1 MKNIINNLF
10 IVFFCLSII
19 TGIIQLS
26 VRFKE
31 IYYFDI
37 DYLKIDKLSG
47 ISKEEIKLNYDYL
60 IQYNLRK
67 ENTDFKM
74 PTIKSSEKGKIHFEE
89 VRDIF
94 QNTIKIFKLSL
105 LISII
110 GLYINIKNKNYIFL
124 KSTSKLLIYIPVIL
138 LIPLA
143 INFDGS
149 FVLFHKIMFN
159 NDYWIFDPNLDPVI
173 EILPDVFFFH
183 MGVIIL
189 ILIILSSIFCNLL
202 YKLLIKKGELC

>member
-1 MKNIINNLF
+1 MKSIINYLF
-10 IVFFCLSII
+10 IVFFCLLII

-31 IYYFDI
+31 IYYLDI

-47 ISKEEIKLNYDYL
+47 ISKEEIRLNYDYL

-74 PTIKSSEKGKIHFEE
+74 PTITSSEQGKIHFEE

-124 KSTSKLLIYIPVIL
+124 KSTSKLLIYIPGIL
-138 LIPLA
+138 LIPLV

-173 EILPDVFFFH
+173 EILPDVFFLH

>member
-1 MKNIINNLF
+1 MKSIINHLF

-26 VRFKE
+26 IRFKE

-74 PTIKSSEKGKIHFEE
+74 PTIKSSKQGKIHFEE

-105 LISII
+105 VISII

-124 KSTSKLLIYIPVIL
+124 KRTSKLLIYIPGIL
-138 LIPLA
+138 LISLV

-149 FVLFHKIMFN
+149 FILFHKIMFN

-173 EILPDVFFFH
+173 KILPDVFFFH

-189 ILIILSSIFCNLL
+189 VLIILSSIFCNLL

>member
-1 MKNIINNLF
+1 MKSIINNLF

-26 VRFKE
+26 IRFKE

-74 PTIKSSEKGKIHFEE
+74 PTIKSSEQGKIHFEE

-105 LISII
+105 VISII

-124 KSTSKLLIYIPVIL
+124 KRTSKLLIYIPGIL
-138 LIPLA
+138 LISLV

-149 FVLFHKIMFN
+149 FILFHKIMFN

-173 EILPDVFFFH
+173 KILPDVFFFH
-183 MGVIIL
+183 MGVVIL

-202 YKLLIKKGELC
+202 YKLLTKKGELC

>member
-1 MKNIINNLF
+1 MKNIINYLF
-10 IVFFCLSII
+10 IVFFCLLIV

-26 VRFKE
+26 VRCKE

-37 DYLKIDKLSG
+37 DYLKIDRLSG
-47 ISKEEIKLNYDYL
+47 LSKEEIKLNYDYL

-67 ENTDFKM
+67 EDTDFKM
-74 PTIKSSEKGKIHFEE
+74 PTIISSQQGKVHFEE

-94 QNTIKIFKLSL
+94 QDVVRLLKLSL
-105 LISII
+105 LISIV
-110 GLYINIKNKNYIFL
+110 GLYVNIKNKNYTFL
-124 KSTSKLLIYIPVIL
+124 KSTSKLLIYIPGIL
-138 LIPLA
+138 LIPLI

-173 EILPDVFFFH
+173 NILPDVFFFH
-183 MGVIIL
+183 MGLLIL
-189 ILIILSSIFCNLL
+189 ILIILSSILCNLL
-202 YKLLIKKGELC
+202 YKLSIKKRELY

>member
-26 VRFKE
+26 IRFKE

-74 PTIKSSEKGKIHFEE
+74 PTIKSSEQGKIHFEE

-124 KSTSKLLIYIPVIL
+124 KSTSKLLIYIQVIL
-138 LIPLA
+138 LIPLV

-173 EILPDVFFFH
+173 KILPDVFFFH

-189 ILIILSSIFCNLL
+189 VLIILSSIFCNLL

>member
-1 MKNIINNLF
+1 MKSIINHLF

-26 VRFKE
+26 IRFKE

-74 PTIKSSEKGKIHFEE
+74 PTIKSSEQGKIHFEE

-105 LISII
+105 VISII

-124 KSTSKLLIYIPVIL
+124 KRTSKLLIYIPGIL
-138 LIPLA
+138 LISLV

-149 FVLFHKIMFN
+149 FILFHKIMFN

-173 EILPDVFFFH
+173 KILPDVFFFH
-183 MGVIIL
+183 MGVVIL

-202 YKLLIKKGELC
+202 YKLLTKKGELC

>member
-1 MKNIINNLF
+1 MKNIINYLF
-10 IVFFCLSII
+10 IVFFCLLIV

-26 VRFKE
+26 VRCKE

-37 DYLKIDKLSG
+37 DYLKIDRLSG
-47 ISKEEIKLNYDYL
+47 LSKEEIKLNYDYL

-67 ENTDFKM
+67 KDTDFKM
-74 PTIKSSEKGKIHFEE
+74 PTIISSQQGKVHFEE

-94 QNTIKIFKLSL
+94 QDVVRLFKLSL
-105 LISII
+105 LISIV
-110 GLYINIKNKNYIFL
+110 GLYVNIKNKNYTFL
-124 KSTSKLLIYIPVIL
+124 KSTSKLLIYIPGIL
-138 LIPLA
+138 LIPLI

-173 EILPDVFFFH
+173 NILPDVFFFH
-183 MGVIIL
+183 MGLLIL
-189 ILIILSSIFCNLL
+189 ILIILSSILCNLL
-202 YKLLIKKGELC
+202 YKLSIKKRELY